1 MVVCSPNPRDEL
13 VLALDRHLEDPGGSD
28 LADLLPRRTLGRSGL
43 LRASTHPRSGAR
55 GSDESAI
62 RCHDTEDGWFLAAT
76 KTICTPSW
84 MRHPQLARIIC
95 LSESTQALLTARL
108 RKSWLEMAPT
118 RRGRPA
124 NGSNLDVAVVTIGQ
138 LRAGDPPARERLLLA
153 PEMQLTGPRAR
164 PNEAFIASDL
174 WESAD
179 TRAILEAISWPRFGF
194 HAVRHSRH

>member
-1 MVVCSPNPRDEL
+1 VVVCSTDPRDEL
-13 VLALDRHLEDPGGSD
+13 VLALVRHLQDPGGSD
-28 LADLLPRRTLGRSGL
+28 LANLLSRRSLGRSGL

-55 GSDESAI
+55 GGDESRI
-62 RCHDTEDGWFLAAT
+62 SCHDTEHGWFLAAT

-95 LSESTQALLTARL
+95 LSKSTQALLTARL
-108 RKSWLEMAPT
+108 HKSWLEMAQT

-124 NGSNLDVAVVTIGQ
+124 NGSNLDVAVVTISQ
-138 LRAGDPPARERLLLA
+138 LRAGDPTARERPLLA

-179 TRAILEAISWPRFGF
+179 ARAILEAISWPRFGF
-194 HAVRHSRH
+194 SVVRQPRH

>member
-1 MVVCSPNPRDEL
+1 MVVCSTDPRDEL
-13 VLALDRHLEDPGGSD
+13 VLALVRHLQNPGSSD
-28 LADLLPRRTLGRSGL
+28 LADLLPRRSLGRSGL

-55 GSDESAI
+55 GGDESRI
-62 RCHDTEDGWFLAAT
+62 SCHDTEDGWFLAAT
-76 KTICTPSW
+76 KTICTPDW

-95 LSESTQALLTARL
+95 LSESTQALLTDRL
-108 RKSWLEMAPT
+108 RKSWMKMAPT

-124 NGSNLDVAVVTIGQ
+124 NDSNLDVAVVTIGQ
-138 LRAGDPPARERLLLA
+138 LRAGDPPARERILLA

-179 TRAILEAISWPRFGF
+179 ARDILEAISWPRFGF
-194 HAVRHSRH
+194 HAVRQSRH